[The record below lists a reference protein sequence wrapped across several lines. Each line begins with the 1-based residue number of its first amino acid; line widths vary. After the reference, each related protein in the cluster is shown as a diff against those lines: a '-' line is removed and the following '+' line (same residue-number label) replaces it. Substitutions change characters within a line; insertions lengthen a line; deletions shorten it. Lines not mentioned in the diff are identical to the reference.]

1 MLLFG
6 CLRRMLALA
15 LLVAAVGAA
24 YYYRADIELAW
35 DRARGVEAPAEP
47 SEELA
52 EAAVNQ
58 LERIESSPD
67 ARVALSEL
75 EVQSL
80 AMYRPGLLF
89 PPLGDSV
96 AIRLEDGR
104 VRLRTRIAMPD
115 VSAVAEFR
123 EIRELLP
130 DTAEVD
136 IRGQLIP
143 LDSGRAALAV
153 DRVSASGVPVPGRFV
168 PTILERFGGEAP
180 AGTPEDAIPL
190 SLPPGVA
197 AAYIRADSLI
207 LLGAGRTN
215 GNR

>member
-6 CLRRMLALA
+6 CLRRLFVLG
-15 LLVAAVGAA
+15 LLVAAAGAA
-24 YYYRADIELAW
+24 YYYRADLELAW
-35 DRARGVEAPAEP
+35 DRVRGVEAPAEP

-58 LERIESSPD
+58 LERVESSSD
-67 ARVALSEL
+67 ARVALSES

-96 AIRLEDGR
+96 VIRLEDGR

-115 VSAVAEFR
+115 VSAIAEFR
-123 EIRELLP
+123 DIRSLLP
-130 DTAEVD
+130 DTAELD
-136 IRGQLIP
+136 ILGQLIP

-153 DRVSASGVPVPGRFV
+153 DRVSASGVPIPGRFV
-168 PTILERFGGEAP
+168 PTILERFGGEGTAAAP
-180 AGTPEDAIPL
+180 ADAIPL
-190 SLPPGVA
+190 SLPRGVA

-207 LLGAGRTN
+207 LLGGGRAN

>member
-6 CLRRMLALA
+6 CLRRLLVLA
-15 LLVAAVGAA
+15 LLVAAAGAA
-24 YYYRADIELAW
+24 YYYRAHIALAW

-52 EAAVNQ
+52 VAAVNQ

-67 ARVALSEL
+67 ARVALSES

-80 AMYRPGLLF
+80 ALYRPGLLF
-89 PPLGDSV
+89 PPLGDSLG
-96 AIRLEDGR
+96 IRLEDGR
-104 VRLRTRIAMPD
+104 VRLTTRIAMPD
-115 VSAVAEFR
+115 VSAIAEFR
-123 EIRELLP
+123 EIRDLLP
-130 DTAEVD
+130 DTAELD
-136 IRGQLIP
+136 ILGQLIP
-143 LDSGRAALAV
+143 LDSGRVALAV

-168 PTILERFGGEAP
+168 PTILERFGDEAT
-180 AGTPEDAIPL
+180 AGTPSDAIPL
-190 SLPPGVA
+190 SLPRGVA

-207 LLGAGRTN
+207 LLGGGRTN

>member
-6 CLRRMLALA
+6 CLRRLLVLA
-15 LLVAAVGAA
+15 LLAAAAGAA

-52 EAAVNQ
+52 AAAVNQ

-67 ARVALSEL
+67 ARVALSES

-80 AMYRPGLLF
+80 ALYRPGLLF
-89 PPLGDSV
+89 PPLGDSL

-104 VRLRTRIAMPD
+104 VRFRTRIAMPD
-115 VSAVAEFR
+115 LSAIAEFQ
-123 EIRELLP
+123 EIRDLLP
-130 DTAEVD
+130 DTAELD
-136 IRGQLIP
+136 MQGQLIP
-143 LDSGRAALAV
+143 LDSGRVALAV

-168 PTILERFGGEAP
+168 PTILERFGGEPP
-180 AGTPEDAIPL
+180 AGTPSDAIPL
-190 SLPPGVA
+190 SLPHGVA

-207 LLGAGRTN
+207 LLGSGRTN
-215 GNR
+215 GSR